1 MSYFELRYQ
10 GLIYPFA
17 NLFLLWDIHCTVKL
31 EHWPVEG
38 VLFPHRQVE
47 RQLAT
52 GEVLATVTV
61 RRIRL
66 NPPLGP
72 ERFAPR

>member
-1 MSYFELRYQ
+1 MWIETSYEDYR
-10 GLIYPFA
+10 
-17 NLFLLWDIHCTVKL
+17 
-31 EHWPVEG
+31 PVEG